1 MSKNINSDNSI
12 WKNVIYPWHCFLQ
25 FLYWN
30 LKTTAKARLIHVHT
44 NQTLTRK
51 WFQFTSMLITVEIFD
66 QSHGHKVGALCNL
79 KYWNIVVNL
88 RLVPLCN
95 TFSNPYNIA
104 AFLFLELDI
113 SVKHSKMELLL
124 KCECVHLN
132 LENITTA
139 SVRYIY
145 VTPSPQPIK

>member
-1 MSKNINSDNSI
+1 MSKNINSDNSR

-30 LKTTAKARLIHVHT
+30 LKTTAKARLIHVRT

-51 WFQFTSMLITVEIFD
+51 WFHFNANNSFFD

-124 KCECVHLN
+124 KRKCVHLD

-139 SVRYIY
+139 SA
-145 VTPSPQPIK
+145 PQKKLKEGKFFQPIK